1 MALEVH
7 VVTPEREVWAGQA
20 RLLVARGVDGEVGI
34 MGGHAPLLVRLDV
47 GPLRVHADGAPD
59 QVIVIDGGFLHVSS
73 EEGATRADVLADA
86 AELAS
91 EVDTAAARRRADEV
105 RERLDARDGP
115 DADERVRLQRELKKA
130 NARVAV
136 AG

>member
-7 VVTPEREVWAGQA
+7 VVTPEREVWAGDA
-20 RLLVARGVDGEVGI
+20 RLLVARGVDGEVGV

-47 GPLRVHADGAPD
+47 GPLRVHTEAGEH
-59 QVIVIDGGFLHVSS
+59 VVVVDGGFLHVSTDDGS
-73 EEGATRADVLADA
+73 TRADVLADA

-91 EVDTAAARRRADEV
+91 EVDTAVARERADDVRRRLEAGSDLEPAD
-105 RERLDARDGP
+105 RE
-115 DADERVRLQRELKKA
+115 RLQRELKKA
-130 NARVAV
+130 TVRVAV

>member
-7 VVTPEREVWAGQA
+7 VVTPEREVWAGEA
-20 RLLVARGVDGEVGI
+20 RLLLARGVDGEVGV

-47 GPLRVHADGAPD
+47 GPLRVQADGGAD

-73 EEGATRADVLADA
+73 DEGATRADVLADA

-91 EVDTAAARRRADEV
+91 EVDVAAARQRADDV
-105 RERLDARDGP
+105 RRRLEAGDGFEA
-115 DADERVRLQRELKKA
+115 ADRERLQRELKKA
-130 NARVAV
+130 NIRLAV

>member
-7 VVTPEREVWAGQA
+7 VVTPEREVWAGEA
-20 RLLVARGVDGEVGI
+20 RLVVARGVDGEVGI

-47 GPLRVHADGAPD
+47 GPLRVHADGGD
-59 QVIVIDGGFLHVSS
+59 QVIVVDGGFLHVSS

-91 EVDTAAARRRADEV
+91 EVDPSAARRRADEV
-105 RERLDARDGP
+105 RGRLEERDDLDAGERERL
-115 DADERVRLQRELKKA
+115 QHELKKA
-130 NARVAV
+130 NVRVAV

>member
-47 GPLRVHADGAPD
+47 GPLRVHADGAAD

-115 DADERVRLQRELKKA
+115 DADERERLQRELKKA